1 MKCRYCGREIPE
13 GMLFCQ
19 GCGRE
24 IRIVPD
30 YNPLE
35 DMLTEQIRGSI
46 NGDEGYD
53 DYLEYDSLRNTDS
66 GRGGNG
72 SGRNTAGG
80 MSRSTRSMTGRG
92 TVRDVGNGAGR
103 STMRDMRDGAGRS
116 TVRDMRDG
124 AGRSTMRDMRDT
136 AGRSTVRDM
145 RDTAGRSTGRDV
157 RGQAG
162 RSTGR
167 DVRGQTG
174 RGTSRDMR
182 GQTGR
187 NTGNTGRR
195 NTGSQRGNATGNMS
209 EREKKRRQAERKKA
223 VRRKRAGCALVVLF
237 LIAAIA
243 GAGFYLYLNSYKGIV
258 DKGNKALAAGEYNR
272 AIDLFERAVKK
283 DGTKAAAYE
292 GLAKVYIAKGDL
304 DWAESIF
311 QEAVKKQPKNP
322 ELFEVYVNFY
332 METDQKGEIPFLL
345 EDVAGNVAEAL
356 AGYIIDVPEFSLDE
370 NETFEDVQEL
380 SLSAGEGCTIYYTD
394 NGEEATLQSTK
405 YTGPI
410 KIGEGSTV
418 ITAIAVDKKG
428 VPSLAAQKTYTVEL
442 PVVDAPA
449 VSPSTGQ
456 YDTPVQIEI
465 KVPEGYDA
473 YYTMNGE
480 DPSISSS
487 KYTGP
492 IDMPEGET
500 LFKAVLINGKGRT
513 SGVTTRNYVL
523 EPSEE

>member
-53 DYLEYDSLRNTDS
+53 DYLEYDSLRNTADS
-66 GRGGNG
+66 
-72 SGRNTAGG
+72 

-283 DGTKAAAYE
+283 DGTKAAA
-292 GLAKVYIAKGDL
+292 
-304 DWAESIF
+304 
-311 QEAVKKQPKNP
+311 
-322 ELFEVYVNFY
+322 
-332 METDQKGEIPFLL
+332 
-345 EDVAGNVAEAL
+345 
-356 AGYIIDVPEFSLDE
+356 
-370 NETFEDVQEL
+370 
-380 SLSAGEGCTIYYTD
+380 
-394 NGEEATLQSTK
+394 
-405 YTGPI
+405 
-410 KIGEGSTV
+410 
-418 ITAIAVDKKG
+418 
-428 VPSLAAQKTYTVEL
+428 
-442 PVVDAPA
+442 
-449 VSPSTGQ
+449 
-456 YDTPVQIEI
+456 
-465 KVPEGYDA
+465 
-473 YYTMNGE
+473 
-480 DPSISSS
+480 
-487 KYTGP
+487 
-492 IDMPEGET
+492 
-500 LFKAVLINGKGRT
+500 
-513 SGVTTRNYVL
+513 
-523 EPSEE
+523 

>member
-13 GMLFCQ
+13 GMLYCE

-53 DYLEYDSLRNTDS
+53 DYLEYDS
-66 GRGGNG
+66 
-72 SGRNTAGG
+72 GRNTGGG
-80 MSRSTRSMTGRG
+80 MSRSTRSMTGGGRG
-92 TVRDVGNGAGR
+92 TVRDMGNGAGR
-103 STMRDMRDGAGRS
+103 LTGRDMRTGTVRSTSRDLRDGGGRS
-116 TVRDMRDG
+116 TSRDLRDG
-124 AGRSTMRDMRDT
+124 GGRST
-136 AGRSTVRDM
+136 S
-145 RDTAGRSTGRDV
+145 RDV
-157 RGQAG
+157 RGG
-162 RSTGR
+162 GNRSTSR
-167 DVRGQTG
+167 DVRGGAG

-182 GQTGR
+182 GGTGR
-187 NTGNTGRR
+187 NTGNTNRR
-195 NTGSQRGNATGNMS
+195 NTGPQRGNATGNMS

-223 VRRKRAGCALVVLF
+223 LRRKRMGCVFVVLI
-237 LIAAIA
+237 LIAAA
-243 GAGFYLYLNSYKGIV
+243 AAAGFYLYLNSYKGIV
-258 DKGNKALAAGEYNR
+258 GRGNKALAAGEYNE
-272 AIDLFERAVKK
+272 AIDCFERAVRK
-283 DGTKAAAYE
+283 DETKADAYE
-292 GLAKVYIAKGDL
+292 GLSKVYIAKGDL

-322 ELFEVYVNFY
+322 ELFKAYVEFY
-332 METDQKGEIPFLL
+332 MDTDQKDEIPFLL

-356 AGYIIDVPEFSLDE
+356 AGYIIDVPQFSLDDGAA
-370 NETFEDVQEL
+370 FEDVQEL
-380 SLSAGEGCTIYYTD
+380 SLSAGDGCTIYYTD
-394 NGEEATLQSTK
+394 DGEEATMQSTK

-410 KIGEGSTV
+410 QIGEGSTV

-428 VPSLAAQKTYTVEL
+428 VPSLVAQKTYTVEF
-442 PVVDAPA
+442 PIVDAPA

-456 YDTPVQIEI
+456 YDQPVQIEI
-465 KVPEGYDA
+465 KVPDGYEA
-473 YYTMNGE
+473 YYTTNGDE
-480 DPSISSS
+480 PSASSA

-500 LFKAVLINGKGRT
+500 LFKAVLVNGKGRT

-523 EPSEE
+523 EPSGE